1 MKVDELNKRLE
12 DEFPSI
18 YNSILINGKWG
29 IGKTYYIKNEFFQYK
44 NPIYIS
50 LFGINNFIDFKHQI
64 YCELNAILGFL
75 KKINRKLEGV
85 NFGIGVFSLS
95 VPYFESD
102 IVKKIEDKNKEIT
115 LVIDDLERKS
125 SNIKME
131 EILGLIESLA
141 RIKGVN
147 IIIISYE
154 EKIQEKDKKIYN
166 DFKEK
171 VIQKTY
177 QISKYSEN
185 ALNNIINTLK
195 LKYIKDDALKI
206 RIKQKIKEFFIIH
219 NVSNLRT
226 IEKAIRYVN
235 FIFHKINN
243 KNLLEKEI
251 EDLVISCLAIVVQ
264 DVEKIY
270 EDLLSKDSLRNVI
283 INEEFGNI
291 ACNIIENYFNEDIQ
305 TSGKH
310 TIINLLFEIYND
322 KDVKNNIEKINK
334 YYEDKREFS
343 KKDASLDEDNMFYLS
358 EEHQVQIIENFY
370 KENVLKINSKI
381 NLNNWFRKLNSMYCY
396 AKIINKHTI
405 FEEDIIKKA
414 MNNYIEQTTND
425 EELYHLLD
433 ENLYLDIIDT
443 KMKEYNQIFNEEKIN
458 KYYWKK
464 IEILKE
470 KINKNDVKYENITN
484 VFSIYREKK
493 STERE
498 QIIREIESNN
508 YFIPNLN
515 EDINENMWRLSH
527 KIWNEMKKLSDDRDT
542 KFENFVRNILEKSST
557 LGKYRI
563 NLLNKQ
569 YNIKIDEI

>member
-50 LFGINNFIDFKHQI
+50 LFGINNFRDFKHQI

>member
-1 MKVDELNKRLE
+1 M
-12 DEFPSI
+12 
-18 YNSILINGKWG
+18 
-29 IGKTYYIKNEFFQYK
+29 
-44 NPIYIS
+44 
-50 LFGINNFIDFKHQI
+50 
-64 YCELNAILGFL
+64 